1 MRRFRFSD
9 QRPVTGDAV
18 IWHHTQMARWTR
30 DTLEIGAQRDAKS
43 GKWYFVIIGAD
54 RRVMRE
60 SERTYDSEHEARA
73 AARDWM
79 VQTLLR

>member
-1 MRRFRFSD
+1 
-9 QRPVTGDAV
+9 
-18 IWHHTQMARWTR
+18 MARCPAR
-30 DTLEIGAQRDAKS
+30 DTLEIGAQRDAKTS
-43 GKWYFVIIGAD
+43 KWYFVIIGAG

-60 SERTYDSEHEARA
+60 SERVYESEEEARA

>member
-1 MRRFRFSD
+1 
-9 QRPVTGDAV
+9 
-18 IWHHTQMARWTR
+18 MAKWPAR
-30 DTLEIGAQRDAKS
+30 DTLEIGVERDAAA
-43 GKWYFVIIGAD
+43 GKWFFVIIGAG

-60 SERTYDSEHEARA
+60 SERIYDSDEEARA

>member
-1 MRRFRFSD
+1 
-9 QRPVTGDAV
+9 
-18 IWHHTQMARWTR
+18 MARWPAR
-30 DTLEIGAQRDAKS
+30 DTLEIGVERDATA
-43 GKWYFVIIGAD
+43 GKWFFVIIGAG

-60 SERTYDSEHEARA
+60 SERIYDSDEEARA